1 MMPGSLA
8 DNGPSCSDGEGGV
21 VVRRMCQDEACPYT
35 GFCDKTC
42 GYCGDGKSPPVHAI
56 LFVRYVGGTGLE
68 LTPRGAYRWP
78 LSRRA
83 ER

>member
-1 MMPGSLA
+1 M
-8 DNGPSCSDGEGGV
+8 
-21 VVRRMCQDEACPYT
+21 RRMCQDEACPYT

-42 GYCGDGKSPPVHAI
+42 GYCGDGKSPRCM
-56 LFVRYVGGTGLE
+56 LCCGTALE

-83 ER
+83 GR